1 MTSATDSTI
10 AAHYTTGS
18 LFERV
23 KAAMQKA
30 GINPDRAAASDLAA
44 GDQFHTGGLAATE
57 HLIGQ
62 LAITSDTR
70 VLDVG
75 CGIGGTSRYIADTT
89 NAHVTGVDLTPE
101 FVETARALGAMVGLS
116 DRTNYHVGSAL
127 VMPVP
132 EDAFDIAVMMHVGMN
147 IADKVALFSEV
158 ARALRPDGT
167 FALFEVMRGDAG
179 SDLLYPLP
187 WSTVPQTSHVASS
200 ADYRTAAEA
209 AGFKM
214 CLETDR
220 SPFALSFFEEMRRKN
235 EAEGPSPF
243 GIQLMMGETAQEKL
257 GNYVKNLSA
266 RRVRPTEMIFELT
279 E

>member
-1 MTSATDSTI
+1 MTSATDSAI
-10 AAHYTTGS
+10 AAHYTTGL

-23 KAAMQKA
+23 KAAIQKV
-30 GINPDRAAASDLAA
+30 GIDPDRATASDLAA

-62 LAITSDTR
+62 LAIFFDTR

-75 CGIGGTSRYIADTT
+75 CGIGGTSRYIAEST

-101 FVETARALGAMVGLS
+101 FIETARALGAMVGLS
-116 DRTNYHVGSAL
+116 ERTDYHVGSAL
-127 VMPVP
+127 EMPVP
-132 EDAFDIAVMMHVGMN
+132 DDAFDVAVMMHVGMN
-147 IADKVALFSEV
+147 ISDKAALFSEV
-158 ARALRPDGT
+158 ARALCPGGT

-187 WSTVPQTSHVASS
+187 WSTVPQTSFVA
-200 ADYRTAAEA
+200 APGDYRTAAEA

-214 CLETDR
+214 HVETDR
-220 SPFALSFFEEMRRKN
+220 SAFALSFFEEMRRKN
-235 EAEGPSPF
+235 ETEGPSPF
-243 GIQLMMGETAQEKL
+243 GIGLMMGETAQEKM
-257 GNYVKNLSA
+257 GNYIKNLSA